1 MSKMIFIKY
10 LTPVRPKLVQK
21 LKYSEFIESWH
32 IRYFKYA
39 NLDFD
44 VKRVFYIKYLPI
56 TRRQLVPKWKITLTN
71 FIKFRTHFIHS
82 NTPSFLV
89 QIFAYP
95 VLDLSPSKTM
105 FCFKKLQTFLLLSSS
120 FFLFFFFNFVLHLH
134 TSQFCYRCLTLAKVS
149 LLRLSLSTV
158 YLVLSFFYHLASQ
171 LRKFWVKCHFCFVYA
186 LLFMLY
192 SRKGERHTKKI
203 HCKCLWK
210 KRVRI
215 PDT

>member
-1 MSKMIFIKY
+1 MLGPNWPQNWECSRFINIGTFDILNILILILMSKMIFIKY

-82 NTPSFLV
+82 NTPSFLA

-120 FFLFFFFNFVLHLH
+120 FFLFFFLQCCASPSHFTILLSVLNI
-134 TSQFCYRCLTLAKVS
+134 S
-149 LLRLSLSTV
+149 
-158 YLVLSFFYHLASQ
+158 
-171 LRKFWVKCHFCFVYA
+171 
-186 LLFMLY
+186 
-192 SRKGERHTKKI
+192 
-203 HCKCLWK
+203 
-210 KRVRI
+210 
-215 PDT
+215 

>member
-56 TRRQLVPKWKITLTN
+56 TRRQLVPKLKITLTN

-82 NTPSFLV
+82 NTPSFLA

-105 FCFKKLQTFLLLSSS
+105 LCFKKLQTFLLLSSS
-120 FFLFFFFNFVLHLH
+120 FFLFFFL
-134 TSQFCYRCLTLAKVS
+134 QCCA
-149 LLRLSLSTV
+149 SLSHFTI
-158 YLVLSFFYHLASQ
+158 LLSVLNIS
-171 LRKFWVKCHFCFVYA
+171 
-186 LLFMLY
+186 
-192 SRKGERHTKKI
+192 
-203 HCKCLWK
+203 
-210 KRVRI
+210 
-215 PDT
+215 

>member
-82 NTPSFLV
+82 NTLPFWHR
-89 QIFAYP
+89 
-95 VLDLSPSKTM
+95 
-105 FCFKKLQTFLLLSSS
+105 FLLTQCWIYLLQRQCFALKNYKL
-120 FFLFFFFNFVLHLH
+120 FFSCLLPFFFFFFFNFVLHLH
-134 TSQFCYRCLTLAKVS
+134 TSQFCYRCLTLAKVP

-158 YLVLSFFYHLASQ
+158 YLVLFFFYHLASQ

-186 LLFMLY
+186 LLFILY
-192 SRKGERHTKKI
+192 SRKSERHTKKI